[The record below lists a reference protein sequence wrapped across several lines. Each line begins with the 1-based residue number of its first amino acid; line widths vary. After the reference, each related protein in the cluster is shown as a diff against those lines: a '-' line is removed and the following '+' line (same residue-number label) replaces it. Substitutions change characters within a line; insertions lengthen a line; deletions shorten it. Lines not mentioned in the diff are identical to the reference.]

1 MRQGRIAAR
10 LPGTDAAATVR
21 LAIQVRV
28 TRSLALAE
36 GAQPVSSA
44 QVPPRRRVLSLS
56 LDTLARREQAPAR
69 CRRVTPQ
76 PCKLGPGG
84 SPAAA
89 AAAAWPARASM
100 QLILEVH
107 WIADSHL
114 GLADGPMRSSLS

>member
-56 LDTLARREQAPAR
+56 LDTLARRE
-69 CRRVTPQ
+69 
-76 PCKLGPGG
+76 
-84 SPAAA
+84 
-89 AAAAWPARASM
+89 
-100 QLILEVH
+100 
-107 WIADSHL
+107 
-114 GLADGPMRSSLS
+114 